1 MRVLIVNT
9 SERTGGAA
17 IAASRLKDA
26 LIDNGVKAK
35 MLVRTKE
42 SDNVSVAQLR
52 QTPMLRFNFLWER
65 GVIWLANGLSR
76 DHLFDIDTATRGSDI
91 TRLPEFKE
99 ADVIHLHWVNQGMLS
114 LSVLRKILASG
125 KPVVWTMHDMW
136 PFTGICHYA
145 HDCQRYVGG
154 CHDCPLLKKPGEK
167 DLSWQVFHRKEETYK
182 PGKMA
187 FVACSRWLAD
197 QARQSR
203 LLRGTR
209 VTDIPNPIS
218 TSLFK
223 PRDKEKV
230 REACRLPQDKKLIL
244 FSAFRTTS
252 PIKGLN
258 YFAEACKLYDRRH
271 PEMREQ
277 IAIVAVGRDA
287 EQLQGMFTYPV
298 YPMGY
303 VSDEHRMADI
313 YNACDAFLMPSLQDN
328 LPNTIVEAMA
338 SGLPCIATAVGGI
351 PQMIHHLENGY
362 LAEPRQADDLCRGLE
377 WLFTCNYSMV
387 SKAARSFAVNE
398 YSEHNVAMR
407 YIEIYNQLCNTFYE

>member
-1 MRVLIVNT
+1 
-9 SERTGGAA
+9 
-17 IAASRLKDA
+17 
-26 LIDNGVKAK
+26 
-35 MLVRTKE
+35 
-42 SDNVSVAQLR
+42 
-52 QTPMLRFNFLWER
+52 
-65 GVIWLANGLSR
+65 
-76 DHLFDIDTATRGSDI
+76 
-91 TRLPEFKE
+91 
-99 ADVIHLHWVNQGMLS
+99 MLS

>member
-65 GVIWLANGLSR
+65 GRIWLANGLSR
-76 DHLFDIDTATRGSDI
+76 DHLFDIDTATRGSNI

-154 CHDCPLLKKPGEK
+154 CHDCPMLKKPGEK

>member
-65 GVIWLANGLSR
+65 GRIWLANGLNR

-114 LSVLRKILASG
+114 LGVLRKILASG

>member
-17 IAASRLKDA
+17 IAASRMRDA
-26 LIDNGVKAK
+26 LIDNGVKTK

-42 SDNVSVAQLR
+42 TDNVSVAQLR
-52 QTPMLRFNFLWER
+52 QSPMLRFNFLWER
-65 GVIWLANGLSR
+65 GRIWLGNSLSR

-114 LSVLRKILASG
+114 LNGLRKILDSG

-145 HDCQRYVGG
+145 HDCQRYVSG
-154 CHDCPLLKKPGEK
+154 CHDCPLLKNPGEK
-167 DLSWQVFHRKEETYK
+167 DMAWRTFRRKEETYVPK
-182 PGKMA
+182 NMA

-203 LLRGTR
+203 LLRGMP
-209 VTDIPNPIS
+209 VTDIPNPIN
-218 TSLFK
+218 TALFK

-258 YFAEACKLYDRRH
+258 YFSEACKLYDRRH

-351 PQMIHHLENGY
+351 PQMIHHRENGY

-377 WLFTCNYSMV
+377 WLFTCNYSIV

-398 YSEHNVAMR
+398 YSGHNVAMR

>member
-65 GVIWLANGLSR
+65 GRIWLANGLSR

-91 TRLPEFKE
+91 TWLPEFKE
-99 ADVIHLHWVNQGMLS
+99 ADVIHLHWVNQSMLS
-114 LSVLRKILASG
+114 LGVLRKILASG

>member
-65 GVIWLANGLSR
+65 GRIWLANGLSR

-91 TRLPEFKE
+91 TWLPEFKE